1 VKLIELFTKD
11 NCVFCEKAKS
21 DLNKRWRQGL
31 TIISYDIQTH
41 TYARNDL
48 MRRCEALGVTPKTVP
63 LIFIDGKYIGG
74 YNELVDYFDETNWEV
89 SHGN

>member
-48 MRRCEALGVTPKTVP
+48 MRAL
-63 LIFIDGKYIGG
+63 
-74 YNELVDYFDETNWEV
+74 
-89 SHGN
+89 